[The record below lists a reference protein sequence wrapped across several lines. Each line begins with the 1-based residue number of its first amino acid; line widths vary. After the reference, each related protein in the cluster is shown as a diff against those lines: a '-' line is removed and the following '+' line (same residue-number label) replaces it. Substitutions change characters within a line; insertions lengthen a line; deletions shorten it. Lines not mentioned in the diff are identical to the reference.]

1 MDIENYNFRY
11 NAYKN
16 NTFNL
21 KVVEET
27 LDESKMSAYQY
38 LRQFQLDST
47 GYKRFDFG
55 MQDIY
60 RTNNVNHKVIYVP
73 RRWLFYI
80 EHDFINVGKRLAYKR
95 SDVYE
100 KDLSYDDIIARTN
113 LFDST
118 FLVFINGTLYTKG
131 IKLLSKEDKTYIVF
145 N

>member
-73 RRWLFYI
+73 RRW
-80 EHDFINVGKRLAYKR
+80 
-95 SDVYE
+95 
-100 KDLSYDDIIARTN
+100 
-113 LFDST
+113 
-118 FLVFINGTLYTKG
+118 
-131 IKLLSKEDKTYIVF
+131 
-145 N
+145 